1 MKIAV
6 AQLTS
11 IDDIDFNFL
20 EMKKLIIQSGI
31 EKAEL
36 IVFPENSLFF
46 RINSESQIK
55 SIQISDPLISEFENL
70 ASQYNLSIH
79 FTTSV
84 LDNNSKIFNASILI
98 RPGFKAQLVYRKIHL
113 FDIQLAGQKPIRES
127 DVFSFSNEATTFEL
141 NGFIFGN
148 SICYDI
154 RFSDLYSLYAKKN
167 VDVILVPAAFLVKTG
182 MAHWEVLL
190 RARAIESQCYI
201 LAPAQVGRHLSSLS
215 KDQFRDTYGHS
226 VAIHPWGN
234 VLNQIQQNSGLFYVE
249 INHQEIENIRQQIP
263 MQNHRREV
271 TIK

>member
-1 MKIAV
+1 V

-11 IDDIDFNFL
+11 NDDIVFNFL
-20 EMKKLIIQSGI
+20 EMKKLIIQAGN

-46 RINSESQIK
+46 RIDSESQIK
-55 SIQISDPLISEFENL
+55 SIQISDPLICDFESL

-79 FTTSV
+79 LTTSV
-84 LDNNSKIFNASILI
+84 LDYNNKNFNASILI
-98 RPGFKAQLVYRKIHL
+98 QPGLKAQLVYRKIHL

-141 NGFIFGN
+141 NGFVFAN
-148 SICYDI
+148 SICYDL
-154 RFSDLYSLYAKKN
+154 RFSDLYSLYSKKN

-182 MAHWEVLL
+182 IAHWEVLL

-201 LAPAQVGRHLSSLS
+201 LAPAQVGRHESSLS
-215 KDQFRDTYGHS
+215 EKQFRETYGHS
-226 VAIHPWGN
+226 MAVHPWGN
-234 VLNQIQQNSGLFYVE
+234 VLNQLQQNSGLFFVE

-263 MQNHRREV
+263 MQNHRRE
-271 TIK
+271 IKTK